1 MTSFIEIIGFDNF
14 QSILEYPVMISL
26 DGKEVPTVH
35 YTMHDEK
42 EPSGLTKDI
51 DVYEPTLM
59 EEKDTSG
66 LCKLM

>member
-1 MTSFIEIIGFDNF
+1 M
-14 QSILEYPVMISL
+14 VSL
-26 DGKEVPTVH
+26 DGKEIPTVH
-35 YTMHDEK
+35 YTMHDKE

-66 LCKLM
+66 LCKLKEYFLDFKISTFFLLALS

>member
-1 MTSFIEIIGFDNF
+1 M
-14 QSILEYPVMISL
+14 VSL
-26 DGKEVPTVH
+26 DGKEIPTVH
-35 YTMHDEK
+35 YTMHDKE

-66 LCKLM
+66 LCKLENYIIAFKIIILY

>member
-1 MTSFIEIIGFDNF
+1 M
-14 QSILEYPVMISL
+14 VSL

>member
-1 MTSFIEIIGFDNF
+1 M
-14 QSILEYPVMISL
+14 VSL
-26 DGKEVPTVH
+26 DGKEIPTVH
-35 YTMHDEK
+35 YTMHDKE

-66 LCKLM
+66 LCKLEKFHTVYKSITLNIFLQ